1 MSSSFSQRLNE
12 IARGKGGEM
21 MNNDTSMEQTKED
34 AVEKPVREMYYAPH
48 ILVFGD
54 VMTLARGSGSDE
66 SDGCSSGYY
75 DE

>member
-1 MSSSFSQRLNE
+1 
-12 IARGKGGEM
+12 M
-21 MNNDTSMEQTKED
+21 MNNDMSMEQTKED
-34 AVEKPVREMYYAPH
+34 TVEKPVKETYDAPH

>member
-1 MSSSFSQRLNE
+1 
-12 IARGKGGEM
+12 M

>member
-1 MSSSFSQRLNE
+1 
-12 IARGKGGEM
+12 
-21 MNNDTSMEQTKED
+21 MNDMSMEQVKED
-34 AVEKPVREMYYAPH
+34 TGEKPVKEPYHAPY

>member
-1 MSSSFSQRLNE
+1 MRKASSQRLNE
-12 IARGKGGEM
+12 IVKGKGDEM
-21 MNNDTSMEQTKED
+21 MNDVSMEQTKEHT
-34 AVEKPVREMYYAPH
+34 VEKPIRETYYAPH

-54 VMTLARGSGSDE
+54 VMTLARGSGSEE

>member
-1 MSSSFSQRLNE
+1 
-12 IARGKGGEM
+12 M
-21 MNNDTSMEQTKED
+21 MNDVSMEQTKED
-34 AVEKPVREMYYAPH
+34 AVEKPVRETYCAPH

>member
-1 MSSSFSQRLNE
+1 
-12 IARGKGGEM
+12 M
-21 MNNDTSMEQTKED
+21 MNNDTSMEQIKDD
-34 AVEKPVREMYYAPH
+34 AGEKPARETYDAPY

-54 VMTLARGSGSDE
+54 VMILARGSGSDE

>member
-1 MSSSFSQRLNE
+1 
-12 IARGKGGEM
+12 M
-21 MNNDTSMEQTKED
+21 MNDVSMEQTKEHT
-34 AVEKPVREMYYAPH
+34 VEKPIRETYYAPH

-54 VMTLARGSGSDE
+54 VMTLARGSGSEE

>member
-1 MSSSFSQRLNE
+1 
-12 IARGKGGEM
+12 
-21 MNNDTSMEQTKED
+21 MNNDTSMEQIKED
-34 AVEKPVREMYYAPH
+34 AVEKPVKETYDAPH